1 MKARH
6 FTAIV
11 CSLMVV
17 FLAACASST
26 AMIKSAGPA
35 TAKPNEATVIFMRSS
50 FVGSAVAASVFDV
63 SQPGTR
69 FVGVVDNGT
78 KLAYVVSAGDH
89 TFMVV
94 SEAADFMKATLLPGK
109 TYYALI
115 TPRMGAWKARFSFR
129 PLRQPDLAGVDF
141 ADWDKNTQWVETGA
155 EAVAWADRNA
165 ADVADKRA
173 RYWKE
178 WSSKDIDQ
186 RNSQTLNAADG
197 R

>member
-1 MKARH
+1 MKTRG

-17 FLAACASST
+17 FLAACAGT
-26 AMIKSAGPA
+26 TTMVKSAAPA
-35 TAKPNEATVIFMRSS
+35 AAKPNDATVVFMRSS

-69 FVGVVDNGT
+69 FVGVVDNGV
-78 KLAYVVSAGDH
+78 KLAYVVSPGDH

-94 SEAADFMKATLLPGK
+94 SEAADFMKATLLPGR

-129 PLRQPDLAGVDF
+129 PLRQPDLAGADF
-141 ADWDKNTQWVETGA
+141 ADWDKNTHWVETGA
-155 EAVAWADRNA
+155 EAVAWASRNA
-165 ADVADKRA
+165 ADVEKKRA
-173 RYWKE
+173 TYWPE
-178 WSSKDIDQ
+178 WSSKDLDQ
-186 RNSQTLNAADG
+186 RNSQTLFAVDG

>member
-1 MKARH
+1 
-6 FTAIV
+6 
-11 CSLMVV
+11 MVV
-17 FLAACASST
+17 FLAACAGT
-26 AMIKSAGPA
+26 TTMVKSGGPPA
-35 TAKPNEATVIFMRSS
+35 IKPNEATVIFMRSS

-69 FVGVVDNGT
+69 FVGVVENGM
-78 KLAYVVSAGDH
+78 KLAYVVPPGDH

-129 PLRQPDLAGVDF
+129 PLRQPDLAGADF
-141 ADWDKNTQWVETGA
+141 ADWDKNTHWVETGA

-165 ADVADKRA
+165 ADVAQKRA
-173 RYWKE
+173 RYWAE

-186 RNSQTLNAADG
+186 RNSQTLFAVDG

>member
-1 MKARH
+1 LFIHGCVPRGVRWHHDNGQVRRPAGDKAERSYCDLH
-6 FTAIV
+6 AIV
-11 CSLMVV
+11 IRRQRRRGFGLRCL
-17 FLAACASST
+17 
-26 AMIKSAGPA
+26 PA
-35 TAKPNEATVIFMRSS
+35 REP
-50 FVGSAVAASVFDV
+50 GSW
-63 SQPGTR
+63 
-69 FVGVVDNGT
+69 GVVENGM
-78 KLAYVVSAGDH
+78 KLAYVVPPGDH

-129 PLRQPDLAGVDF
+129 PLRQPDLAGADF
-141 ADWDKNTQWVETGA
+141 ADWDKNTHWVETGA

-165 ADVADKRA
+165 ADVAQKRA
-173 RYWKE
+173 RYWAE

-186 RNSQTLNAADG
+186 RNSQTLFAVDG